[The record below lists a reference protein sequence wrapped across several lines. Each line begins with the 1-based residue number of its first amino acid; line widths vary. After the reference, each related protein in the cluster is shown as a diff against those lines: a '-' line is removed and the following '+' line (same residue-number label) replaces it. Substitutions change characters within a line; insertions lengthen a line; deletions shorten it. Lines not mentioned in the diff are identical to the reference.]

1 MSYFLNKSFLVVHN
15 VFFIF
20 FLKKKKKKKKK
31 KTEGFKSLYIKQRN
45 ICVSLLRKIKINYY
59 AQLDS
64 KFVESSKSS
73 VFIESFS

>member
-15 VFFIF
+15 VFIRF
-20 FLKKKKKKKKK
+20 FKKKKKK

-45 ICVSLLRKIKINYY
+45 ICVSLLRKIKINY

>member
-15 VFFIF
+15 VFIRF
-20 FLKKKKKKKKK
+20 FKKKKKKK
-31 KTEGFKSLYIKQRN
+31 KTTEGFKSLYITQRN

>member
-15 VFFIF
+15 VFIRF
-20 FLKKKKKKKKK
+20 FKKKKKKKK

>member
-1 MSYFLNKSFLVVHN
+1 MVVHN
-15 VFFIF
+15 VFIRF
-20 FLKKKKKKKKK
+20 FKKKKK

-64 KFVESSKSS
+64 KIVESSKSS
-73 VFIESFS
+73 VFRGSLS

>member
-15 VFFIF
+15 VFTRF
-20 FLKKKKKKKKK
+20 FKKK

>member
-1 MSYFLNKSFLVVHN
+1 MVVHN
-15 VFFIF
+15 VFIRF
-20 FLKKKKKKKKK
+20 FKKKKKKK
-31 KTEGFKSLYIKQRN
+31 KTEGFKIIYIKQRN

-64 KFVESSKSS
+64 KFVESSISS